1 MAKVELKNV
10 WKVYGRTRAVQG
22 ATFVCRD
29 KTLTAILGPSGA
41 GKTSIL
47 KMIAGIEPIT
57 HGEILYDGISV
68 EGVDSCDLNVAMVF
82 ESYALYP
89 NINVYD
95 NIAFPLRAPCRAR
108 QFTPE
113 AIRERIT
120 KVAET
125 VHMDM
130 LLDRL
135 PKELS
140 GGQRQRVAMCRALV
154 RNPRVLLMDEP
165 IAHLDAKLRHQMRG
179 ELRTLT
185 RSLDTTILYVSHDY
199 REALAI
205 ADNVIAINKGIIQ
218 QIATPKEIFENPASD
233 FVADLIGEPP
243 MNLID
248 CRISREGGKTR
259 LTFEGFWVTL
269 DERMEQRLN
278 ALNVKGDLVRLGVRP
293 IHVKLVDNAIK
304 GEGYLPAEVYVVEL
318 LGNRNIISLKIGDGT
333 LVQSVVSSS
342 VRPEVGDMI
351 TVQFSSLHIFE
362 PSATF
367 ERTLTL

>member
-1 MAKVELKNV
+1 M
-10 WKVYGRTRAVQG
+10 
-22 ATFVCRD
+22 
-29 KTLTAILGPSGA
+29 
-41 GKTSIL
+41 
-47 KMIAGIEPIT
+47 
-57 HGEILYDGISV
+57 
-68 EGVDSCDLNVAMVF
+68 
-82 ESYALYP
+82 
-89 NINVYD
+89 
-95 NIAFPLRAPCRAR
+95 
-108 QFTPE
+108 
-113 AIRERIT
+113 
-120 KVAET
+120 
-125 VHMDM
+125 
-130 LLDRL
+130 
-135 PKELS
+135 
-140 GGQRQRVAMCRALV
+140 
-154 RNPRVLLMDEP
+154 
-165 IAHLDAKLRHQMRG
+165 
-179 ELRTLT
+179 
-185 RSLDTTILYVSHDY
+185 DTTILYVSHDY

-269 DERMEQRLN
+269 DERMEQHLN